1 MSDQQNKFMLHI
13 LTPEKKFLE
22 DEVSMVTVPALEGEM
37 GILPG
42 HISIITYLSPGLVK
56 VYQDDLVVESVFI
69 YGGFVEVNQDQ
80 VTVLIADAVNKFEV
94 NLEEALTMVQE
105 VELKLLNTDD
115 PDYQKILEQELAIYN
130 KMVEV
135 SKEA

>member
-1 MSDQQNKFMLHI
+1 MLHI

-115 PDYQKILEQELAIYN
+115 PDYQKILEHELAIYN